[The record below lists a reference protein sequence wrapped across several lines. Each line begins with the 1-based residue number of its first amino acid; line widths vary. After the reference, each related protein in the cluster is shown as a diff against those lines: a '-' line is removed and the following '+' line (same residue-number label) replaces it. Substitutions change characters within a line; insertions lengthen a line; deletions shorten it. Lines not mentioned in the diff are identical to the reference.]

1 MCPNHFPNSVFT
13 PITTVTKTSLV
24 AKYYADII
32 NSVLIHFAETCLIT
46 DLMRKKMTKSKRSI
60 FIAFALLTF
69 FGSAQAQQKAV
80 DNWNTGAGTS
90 LRGGADSTL
99 CWRDT
104 NWTPAT
110 ASPECDG
117 AIKPAAPAAAAPR
130 AAAPVAPVATSSK
143 VTLLSDALFDFDK
156 STLKPEGI
164 MKLNDLVKKL
174 KDVTIEVIIVV
185 GFTDSVGSLAYNK
198 KLSLRR
204 AEAVKAHLTKNG
216 IEASRVYTEGKAFAE
231 PVGDNKTAAG
241 RALNRRSVIEVV
253 GTKKQ

>member
-1 MCPNHFPNSVFT
+1 
-13 PITTVTKTSLV
+13 
-24 AKYYADII
+24 
-32 NSVLIHFAETCLIT
+32 
-46 DLMRKKMTKSKRSI
+46 MTKSKRSM

-69 FGSAQAQQKAV
+69 FGIAQAQQKNI

-99 CWRDT
+99 CWRDSG
-104 NWTPAT
+104 WTPAT

-117 AIKPAAPAAAAPR
+117 AIKPAPRAAAPAAPAAPR

-174 KDVTIEVIIVV
+174 KGVTVEVIIVV
-185 GFTDSVGSLAYNK
+185 GFTDNVGTLAYNK

-204 AEAVKAHLTKNG
+204 AEAVKAHLTKSG

-231 PVGDNKTAAG
+231 PVADNKTAAG

-253 GTKKQ
+253 GTRKK